1 MNSEP
6 IRVAHIMGKMM
17 SGGVESVVMNYYQH
31 IDKEKVQFDFI
42 VDEDST
48 YIPYEEIELMGGR
61 VIIVPPYQKIFSYIN
76 NLMKILKENNYKI
89 VHSHLNAMSIFPLY
103 AAKRAGVSIRIAHSH
118 STSNKTEW
126 KKNLLKNILKKFS
139 KTNATHYFCCSEL
152 AGRWLFGD
160 KVYNQNKVIKINNAI
175 DMDKFIYN
183 SNINTQMREELG
195 ISKDALVIGH
205 IGRFMKQKNHEFL
218 IDIFNEIY
226 IKNNNAVLVLVGD
239 GPLQEQIEKRVKK
252 LNIESAVRFLG
263 VRKDINKIYQI
274 MDIFLFPSLY
284 EGLGMV
290 LIEAQIAGLACITS
304 TEVPKEVDISGGVS
318 FISLSLSAKKWA
330 EILMK
335 NLNEYNQNK
344 PTNVSLKSNYDI
356 KVQSIKL
363 QKIYT
368 ELYNKH
374 HKEME

>member
-48 YIPYEEIELMGGR
+48 YIPHEEIELMGGR

-304 TEVPKEVDISGGVS
+304 TEVPREVDISGRVS

-330 EILMK
+330 GILMK

>member
-304 TEVPKEVDISGGVS
+304 TEVPREVDISGRVS

-330 EILMK
+330 GILMK

>member
-48 YIPYEEIELMGGR
+48 YIPHEEIELMGGR

-76 NLMKILKENNYKI
+76 NLMKILKRNNYKI

-103 AAKRAGVSIRIAHSH
+103 AAKRADVSVRIAHSH
-118 STSNKTEW
+118 STSNKKEW

-304 TEVPKEVDISGGVS
+304 TEVPREVDISGRVS

-330 EILMK
+330 GILMK

>member
-205 IGRFMKQKNHEFL
+205 IGRFMKQK
-218 IDIFNEIY
+218 
-226 IKNNNAVLVLVGD
+226 
-239 GPLQEQIEKRVKK
+239 
-252 LNIESAVRFLG
+252 
-263 VRKDINKIYQI
+263 I
-274 MDIFLFPSLY
+274 MNF
-284 EGLGMV
+284 
-290 LIEAQIAGLACITS
+290 
-304 TEVPKEVDISGGVS
+304 
-318 FISLSLSAKKWA
+318 
-330 EILMK
+330 
-335 NLNEYNQNK
+335 
-344 PTNVSLKSNYDI
+344 
-356 KVQSIKL
+356 
-363 QKIYT
+363 
-368 ELYNKH
+368 
-374 HKEME
+374 